1 MMKGLH
7 KKSTPAENKQA
18 MPNEGERTL
27 LCSNESGM
35 RSLSLGL
42 EPNLAEEANQHLDQ
56 LASILVD
63 HFLQQQNEHSENK

>member
-1 MMKGLH
+1 MMKRLH
-7 KKSTPAENKQA
+7 KKSTTAENKQV

-35 RSLSLGL
+35 RSPSLGL
-42 EPNLAEEANQHLDQ
+42 ESNLAEEANQLLDQ

-63 HFLQQQNEHSENK
+63 HFLQQQNEHSNNK